1 MKLDSLLPL
10 LVGGLLLATS
20 ALASQQPESP
30 AVKDLSAASRET
42 VKAFGGVKAV
52 TRPSRDAT
60 MGFQV
65 PTQIVNILVKGGQKV
80 KAGDALIRGDDAED
94 AALVELQQ
102 MRAQTR
108 IPIEA
113 AAKARDLALL
123 EFRRTEDAFNM
134 KASNQ
139 QEYDRAKLA
148 WERSVLE
155 YDNAV
160 QQSAQEGSGLKAREA
175 RLAKLTL
182 TAPFDG
188 VIDVIQADVG
198 QSITESKEVLRIV
211 NVDKLWI
218 DANGSIDDETTL
230 KIKEGDS
237 AWVLVEVVGK
247 PRILSAKV
255 TEVAPAAHP
264 VARTR
269 RIRVELDNP
278 SGPDQLLAGDAAW
291 VRFTE
296 PGADV
301 VKSIASIGGEG
312 LDR

>member
-1 MKLDSLLPL
+1 MKIASLIPL
-10 LVGGLLLATS
+10 LVAGSVLFNPAAARCQTDSAT
-20 ALASQQPESP
+20 
-30 AVKDLSAASRET
+30 VKDLSAASRET
-42 VKAFGGVKAV
+42 VRAFGGIKAV

-65 PTQIVNILVKGGQKV
+65 PTQILSILVKGGQKV
-80 KAGDALIRGDDAED
+80 KAGDPLIRGDDAED
-94 AALVELQQ
+94 LALVELQRL
-102 MRAQTR
+102 RAQTR
-108 IPIEA
+108 IPIDA

-123 EFRRTEDAFNM
+123 EFRRTEDAFNK
-134 KASNQ
+134 KAANQ

-160 QQSAQEGSGLKAREA
+160 QQAAQEASGLKAREA

-188 VIDVIQADVG
+188 EIDVIQADVG

-218 DANGSIDDETTL
+218 DAHASIDDASTHVV
-230 KIKEGDS
+230 KEGDP
-237 AWVLVEVVGK
+237 AWVLVEAVGR
-247 PRILSAKV
+247 PRVLVGKV

-269 RIRVELDNP
+269 RIRVELENR
-278 SGPDQLLAGDAAW
+278 SGSDQILAGDAAW
-291 VRFTE
+291 VRFSE
-296 PGADV
+296 PDATV
-301 VKSIASIGGEG
+301 MKSIASAEREG
-312 LDR
+312 TSR

>member
-1 MKLDSLLPL
+1 MKLDPL
-10 LVGGLLLATS
+10 FPFLVGGILLFTPSDS
-20 ALASQQPESP
+20 AAQPESS
-30 AVKDLSAASRET
+30 AVKDLSASSRET

-65 PTQIVNILVKGGQKV
+65 PTQIVSILVKGGQKV
-80 KAGDALIRGDDAED
+80 KVGDPLIRGDDAED
-94 AALVELQQ
+94 SALVELQK
-102 MRAQTR
+102 MRAET
-108 IPIEA
+108 
-113 AAKARDLALL
+113 
-123 EFRRTEDAFNM
+123 FNM
-134 KASNQ
+134 RASNQ

-148 WERSVLE
+148 WERSILE

-218 DANGSIDDETTL
+218 DAHASIDDETTL
-230 KIKEGDS
+230 RIKEGDS

-296 PGADV
+296 PGAEI
-301 VKSIASIGGEG
+301 VKSIASISGEG